1 MGKDYTDQHIVP
13 KRYLDRF
20 GVSDGKRTMIGTRIV
35 KKDEVKF
42 FMDSTT
48 NVGYIK
54 NYYDVT
60 DKDDPKYR
68 SSLQRHASSVA
79 MPT

>member
-1 MGKDYTDQHIVP
+1 MGNDYTDQHIVP

-42 FMDSTT
+42 FMDLLVLITQRSLII
-48 NVGYIK
+48 VCLIK
-54 NYYDVT
+54 T
-60 DKDDPKYR
+60 I
-68 SSLQRHASSVA
+68 
-79 MPT
+79 